1 MKKAVSIIVNIL
13 AWLILIFALL
23 VTIVVF
29 SSGKN
34 NGVANIFGYIPLTV
48 QSDSMLPTFAK
59 NDLIICKEVDDI
71 NNLQKDDVIT
81 FWTMIDGKKA
91 MNTHRIVEIND
102 NEGRVSFITRG
113 DNNEIDDFSPVS
125 SEEIIGKW
133 TKTKIS
139 GFGKAMDFLRTKKGF
154 FICILIPMA
163 LFFLFELYKFILT
176 LVQLKQPEPV
186 EQLDEEEIKRRAIE
200 EYLASQKQSGDDPG
214 AAKAVEE
221 KAAEAKETAEE
232 AVNETKETVA
242 EAVDD
247 AKETAE
253 EAVDKAKEAV
263 AEAVDEAKE
272 AAEEAVDEAKET
284 VEEKAAEAE
293 EAAEEIVNEAK
304 ETVEETTNEAND
316 AAEAASSEA
325 TNETADP
332 ENKEE

>member
-48 QSDSMLPTFAK
+48 QS
-59 NDLIICKEVDDI
+59 
-71 NNLQKDDVIT
+71 
-81 FWTMIDGKKA
+81 KA

-221 KAAEAKETAEE
+221 KAAEARETAAE
-232 AVNETKETVA
+232 AVDETKETVA

-253 EAVDKAKEAV
+253 EAVDEAKEAA

-272 AAEEAVDEAKET
+272 AAAEAVDEAKEAAAEAVDEAKEAAAEAVDEAKET

-304 ETVEETTNEAND
+304 ETVEKTTNEAND